1 MALLSYVSRSPSRS
15 RMFTASTGVRFR
27 FGPRRDDSPE
37 GQVIPIGGGLLDTR
51 SVVEVVEHLRDHG
64 YDTILTSAL
73 TPDEQRPFLDAGFRT
88 QEHLRLLFADAQ
100 PDDGADRHRGVPHTT
115 RSARRTRRTRRMRRR
130 NLARVLD
137 IDAATFSPF
146 WRFDRTALQ
155 EAMTATPSCRS
166 RVVSVGGPAHR
177 HVVGYAVTGRSGDQ
191 GFVQRLA
198 VDPAHQG
205 SGIGRA
211 LLDDALDW
219 LTRQG
224 ATTVLVNTQSDN
236 DVALDLYRSAG
247 FTDRPGGLT
256 VLRLEAKPS

>member
-1 MALLSYVSRSPSRS
+1 MALLSYVSRSPARS

-27 FGPRRDDSPE
+27 FGPRRGGNPE
-37 GQVIPIGGGLLDTR
+37 GQVIPLGGGLLDTT
-51 SVVEVVEHLRDHG
+51 SVVEVVEHLRGHG

-73 TPDEQRPFLDAGFRT
+73 TPDEQRPFLEAGFRT

-100 PDDGADRHRGVPHTT
+100 PDDNADRRRGVPHPT
-115 RSARRTRRTRRMRRR
+115 RPARRTRRMRRR
-130 NLARVLD
+130 DLARVLD

-146 WRFDRTALQ
+146 WRFDRTALH
-155 EAMTATPSCRS
+155 EAMTATPSCRR
-166 RVVSVGGPAHR
+166 RVVSIGGPARR
-177 HVVGYAVTGRSGDQ
+177 HVVGYAVSGRSGDQ

-219 LTRQG
+219 LARQG
-224 ATTVLVNTQSDN
+224 ATTVLVNTQPDN
-236 DVALDLYRSAG
+236 DAALDLYRSAG

-256 VLRLEAKPS
+256 VLRLEARPS